1 MIDTHVDTATHLL
14 WRSPNFSQHLAEGHV
29 DIPRMREG
37 GLDAAM
43 FAVWIDEGFSDEETL
58 KLCLRGIESVHR
70 TIDAHPDDLAFAQT
84 ATVWECASSVHIPVQ
99 ADGRRVLACAGM
111 TGRNRDSLSQLAVS
125 GAEGKSAA
133 SMFSGRVAAPALSLS
148 KGAATGLAHGQSSRL
163 PLAPSETRRENWTP
177 HISPRGNSR
186 DSHADQAR
194 RPSAPGGAAV
204 SWLAK
209 GRQAHCGMRVF
220 VLALEIRDGKRRAVS
235 GSVRPGPGD

>member
-1 MIDTHVDTATHLL
+1 VPTPAPSSCAFGALHRDSLVIDTHVDTATHLL

-133 SMFSGRVAAPALSLS
+133 SMFSGRVAACCDRTGPRPVVAPPSSSL
-148 KGAATGLAHGQSSRL
+148 RN
-163 PLAPSETRRENWTP
+163 SEGELDTP
-177 HISPRGNSR
+177 HQSPRELTRLSR
-186 DSHADQAR
+186 GPGSPAVGAR
-194 RPSAPGGAAV
+194 RSGGIMV
-204 SWLAK
+204 SERTASTLRYA
-209 GRQAHCGMRVF
+209 C
-220 VLALEIRDGKRRAVS
+220 
-235 GSVRPGPGD
+235 VRPGPGD